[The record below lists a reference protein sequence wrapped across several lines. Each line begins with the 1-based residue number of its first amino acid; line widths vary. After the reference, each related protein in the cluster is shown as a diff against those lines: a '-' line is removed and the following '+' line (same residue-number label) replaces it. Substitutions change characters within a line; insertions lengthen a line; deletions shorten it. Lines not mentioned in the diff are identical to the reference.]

1 MLAGSD
7 QVRFYRE
14 RREIAI
20 DEVPALVYL
29 EIMRDVD
36 LFTSVCTVGDDETWS
51 DQGDR
56 GTGIILERSNVGELI
71 AVVSLRIDLISRVL
85 PLTPIADR
93 CRGVKSWLEVRGHL
107 GTYRVALLGGMVA
120 RVSDNATRQLKIPQK
135 VLNEVDLQPRDLPVD
150 LDFRTEMV
158 LRKAYVLAD
167 DWKITAPE
175 LMSQLMPE
183 KRRPGRFQM
192 CLQRTNILNKSTF

>member
-1 MLAGSD
+1 LLAGSD

-20 DEVPALVYL
+20 DEVPALVHL

-56 GTGIILERSNVGELI
+56 GTGIILERSNVGELT

-93 CRGVKSWLEVRGHL
+93 CRRVKSWLEVRGHL

-135 VLNEVDLQPRDLPVD
+135 VLNEVDLQLRDLPVD

-158 LRKAYVLAD
+158 LRKAYVLVD

-183 KRRPGRFQM
+183 
-192 CLQRTNILNKSTF
+192 

>member
-1 MLAGSD
+1 
-7 QVRFYRE
+7 
-14 RREIAI
+14 
-20 DEVPALVYL
+20 
-29 EIMRDVD
+29 
-36 LFTSVCTVGDDETWS
+36 
-51 DQGDR
+51 
-56 GTGIILERSNVGELI
+56 
-71 AVVSLRIDLISRVL
+71 VVSLRIDLISRVL

-93 CRGVKSWLEVRGHL
+93 CRRVKSWLEVRGHL

-135 VLNEVDLQPRDLPVD
+135 VLNEVDLQLRDLPVD

-158 LRKAYVLAD
+158 LRKAYALAD

-183 KRRPGRFQM
+183 
-192 CLQRTNILNKSTF
+192 

>member
-1 MLAGSD
+1 
-7 QVRFYRE
+7 
-14 RREIAI
+14 
-20 DEVPALVYL
+20 
-29 EIMRDVD
+29 
-36 LFTSVCTVGDDETWS
+36 
-51 DQGDR
+51 
-56 GTGIILERSNVGELI
+56 
-71 AVVSLRIDLISRVL
+71 VL

-93 CRGVKSWLEVRGHL
+93 CRRVKSWLEVRGHL

-135 VLNEVDLQPRDLPVD
+135 VLNEVDLQLRDLPVD

-167 DWKITAPE
+167 VWKITAPE

-183 KRRPGRFQM
+183 
-192 CLQRTNILNKSTF
+192 